1 MRSLRCSSAP
11 SIWAAWR
18 PDLSAGPPA
27 APLTM
32 YNAKSPSRSTG
43 LFLAL
48 GAAMLLLAMLS
59 QQPWAAG
66 ARGAARSAF
75 APAEEAMTSLAA
87 QVDRV
92 TAVFGDVS
100 ALRAENVRLR
110 NADEALRRQIVELNA
125 AAKENADLKAALK
138 FEKASGHRMVA
149 AQVIGLGPDGFSR
162 TIEIDRGT
170 ADGVRAGMVVVT
182 GAGLLGRV
190 REAGPHSANVQTL
203 ADPQSRV
210 NVYLSTSALQ
220 GTVSGGAN
228 ALQLEVQHGL
238 GVTASNGEWAL
249 TSGVGG
255 GYPRGLVVGE
265 IASVTR
271 RDSATTDHAQVAWV
285 NDPTSISFV
294 LVITDFL
301 PS

>member
-1 MRSLRCSSAP
+1 
-11 SIWAAWR
+11 
-18 PDLSAGPPA
+18 
-27 APLTM
+27 M
-32 YNAKSPSRSTG
+32 YSAKSPSRSTG
-43 LFLAL
+43 LFLTL
-48 GAAMLLLAMLS
+48 CAAMLLLAMLS

-66 ARGAARSAF
+66 ARGAARSAL
-75 APAEEAMTSLAA
+75 APAEEVMTSIAA

-92 TAVFGDVS
+92 TAVFGDVTT
-100 ALRAENVRLR
+100 LRAENARLR
-110 NADEALRRQIVELNA
+110 AADEALRRQIVELNA

-138 FEKASGHRMVA
+138 FQKASGHQMVA

-170 ADGVRAGMVVVT
+170 SDGVQAGMVVVT

-190 REAGPHSANVQTL
+190 REVGPHSANVQTL

-220 GTVSGGAN
+220 GTVSGGPN
-228 ALQLEVQHGL
+228 ALQLEVQHTL
-238 GVTASNGEWAL
+238 GAAASTGEWAL

-271 RDSATTDHAQVAWV
+271 RDSATTDQAQVAWV
-285 NDPTSISFV
+285 NDPSAISFV
-294 LVITDFL
+294 LVLTDFL

>member
-1 MRSLRCSSAP
+1 
-11 SIWAAWR
+11 
-18 PDLSAGPPA
+18 
-27 APLTM
+27 M
-32 YNAKSPSRSTG
+32 YSAKSPSRSTG
-43 LFLAL
+43 FFLMLCAT
-48 GAAMLLLAMLS
+48 MLLLAMLS

-66 ARGAARSAF
+66 ARGVARSAL

-87 QVDRV
+87 QADRV

-100 ALRAENVRLR
+100 ALRAENARLR
-110 NADEALRRQIVELNA
+110 AADEALRRQVVELNDA
-125 AAKENADLKAALK
+125 AAENASLKAALN
-138 FEKASGHRMVA
+138 FEKASGHQMVA
-149 AQVIGLGPDGFSR
+149 ARVIGVGPDGFSR
-162 TIEIDRGT
+162 TLEIDRGT
-170 ADGVRAGMVVVT
+170 ADGVQPGMVVVT

-210 NVYLSTSALQ
+210 NVYLSTSGLQ
-220 GTVSGGAN
+220 GTVSGGPN
-228 ALQLEVQHGL
+228 ALQLEIQHTL
-238 GVTASNGEWAL
+238 GVVASNGEWAL

-265 IASVTR
+265 IASVNR
-271 RDSATTDHAQVAWV
+271 RDSATNDQAQLAWV
-285 NDPTSISFV
+285 NDPAAISFV